1 MYRIVFELVGSAADA
16 DNGIYEQERQ
26 EDITRIAKQIGKRY
40 ANAHGEL
47 DWLRILETNSSM
59 RQQR

>member
-1 MYRIVFELVGSAADA
+1 MYRIVFELVGPAADA

-26 EDITRIAKQIGKRY
+26 EAITRIAKRY

-47 DWLRILETNSSM
+47 DWLRILETNSYM
-59 RQQR
+59 NQQR